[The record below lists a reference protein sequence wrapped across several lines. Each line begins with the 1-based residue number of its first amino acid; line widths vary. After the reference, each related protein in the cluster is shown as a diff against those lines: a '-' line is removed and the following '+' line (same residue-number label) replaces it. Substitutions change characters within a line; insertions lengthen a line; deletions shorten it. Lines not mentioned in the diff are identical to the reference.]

1 MSAKSQKPKAKSQKP
16 KAKSQ
21 KPKAP
26 WSRQSRHAICV
37 QRDTKHIVWAWW
49 PGKIN
54 SPPQPKA
61 LRYFLAGRYVAWV
74 CADDYNEGT
83 STSDHQWQSCYHVF
97 QQSDATRSGTGTLTL
112 TVDR

>member
-1 MSAKSQKPKAKSQKP
+1 MS
-16 KAKSQ
+16 AKSQ

-37 QRDTKHIVWAWW
+37 QRGTKHIVWAWW

-74 CADDYNEGT
+74 CADGYNEGT
-83 STSDHQWQSCYHVF
+83 SASDHQWQSCYHVF
-97 QQSDATRSGTGTLTL
+97 QQSDAARSGTGSLTL

>member
-1 MSAKSQKPKAKSQKP
+1 VSAKSQKPKAKSQKP

-21 KPKAP
+21 KPRGRD
-26 WSRQSRHAICV
+26 SHAICV
-37 QRDTKHIVWAWW
+37 QRGTKRIVWAWW

-74 CADDYNEGT
+74 CADGYNKGT

-97 QQSDATRSGTGTLTL
+97 QQSDAARSGTGTLTL